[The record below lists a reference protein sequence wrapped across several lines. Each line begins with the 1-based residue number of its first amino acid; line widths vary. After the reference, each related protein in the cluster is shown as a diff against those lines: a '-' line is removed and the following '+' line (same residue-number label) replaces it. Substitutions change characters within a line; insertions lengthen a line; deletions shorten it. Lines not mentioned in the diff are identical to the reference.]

1 MTNELP
7 VPPPPAPGHSP
18 EYWQNVK
25 DFALA
30 AFSAAI
36 GDPEAIKTIVD
47 VLANATYKGMEHLNL
62 EDKEKVDIK
71 KKLEEEMNNGAD
83 GVISALTK
91 FQQASLN
98 SNKRLREKYG
108 RGAGKLA

>member
-1 MTNELP
+1 MTNEIP
-7 VPPPPAPGHSP
+7 TPPPHSDDSQA
-18 EYWQNVK
+18 YWQNVK

-30 AFSAAI
+30 SFSAAI

-62 EDKEKVDIK
+62 KDKEKLDIK
-71 KKLEEEMNNGAD
+71 KKLETEMNHGAD
-83 GVISALTK
+83 GVISALSK
-91 FQQASLN
+91 FQEASLN

-108 RGAGKLA
+108 RGSH